1 MCLLPAFLLVI
12 VIYTVAAWFS
22 YSLSASSHN
31 DKESKYFYFQTV
43 ALNMHMYAFIN
54 MYGYFP
60 GGMTVHHMCS
70 EPLEGRHS
78 HHIPWN
84 WNYRVVRHHGHGLL
98 EESSQCFSP
107 LSYLFHT

>member
-60 GGMTVHHMCS
+60 GGMTVHHMCP
-70 EPLEGRHS
+70 EPLE
-78 HHIPWN
+78 
-84 WNYRVVRHHGHGLL
+84 L
-98 EESSQCFSP
+98 E
-107 LSYLFHT
+107 L